1 MMNSNIELDDYS
13 DFAEVRVLTIPA
25 KLAGDRLDA
34 ALATLFPEFSRS
46 RLTNWIK
53 EGLVTVDSK
62 VLRPKDKVW
71 GGEQIT
77 LQAQPDPEE
86 TAFTAEKIP
95 LDVVFEDA
103 SILVLNK
110 PAGLVVHPGSGNW
123 TGTLLNGLLFSYPEL
138 KTIPRAGIVHRLD
151 KDTTGLMVV
160 ARTLQAQNNLVQ
172 QLQAR
177 TVKRHYL
184 AIAQG
189 KLAGKGTIEA
199 PIGRHPRERIKMAV
213 VHTGKPATTHWRAL
227 EQFATHTLIEC
238 RLETGRTHQI
248 RVHMAHI
255 GHPLAADPVYGGKP
269 RLASIELNLALEDFH
284 RQALH
289 ARKLS
294 LQHPLTGKTM
304 SWKAPIPD
312 DLNTLLHALR
322 ADAGMSEEDWGS
334 EESWNEEDDGE
345 CEVIYVKE

>member
-1 MMNSNIELDDYS
+1 MNSNIELDDYS
-13 DFAEVRVLTIPA
+13 DFAEERVLTIPA
-25 KLAGDRLDA
+25 KLAGERLDA
-34 ALATLFPEFSRS
+34 ALAALLPEFSRS
-46 RLTNWIK
+46 RLTSWIK
-53 EGLVTVDSK
+53 EGLVSADGKSV
-62 VLRPKDKVW
+62 RPKDKVW
-71 GGEQIT
+71 GGEHIT
-77 LQAQPDPEE
+77 VLAQPDPEE
-86 TAFTAEKIP
+86 TAFTAEDIP
-95 LDVVFEDA
+95 LEIVYADT
-103 SILVLNK
+103 SILVVNK

-123 TGTLLNGLLFSYPEL
+123 TGTLLNGLLFAYPEL

-189 KLAGKGTIEA
+189 KLAGEGTVEA

-213 VHTGKPATTHWRAL
+213 VHSGKPAITHWRAL

-255 GHPLAADPVYGGKP
+255 GHPLAADPVYGGRP
-269 RLASIELNLALEDFH
+269 RLTSIELNLALEDFQ

-294 LQHPLTGKTM
+294 LQHPETGKTM

-312 DLNTLLHALR
+312 DLDTLLLALR
-322 ADAGMSEEDWGS
+322 VDAGMAKEDW
-334 EESWNEEDDGE
+334 DDEGD
-345 CEVIYVKE
+345 CEVIYVKD